1 MEICDVSVI
10 GVVSGVYVLYDI
22 FLYGVEEL
30 YIKDSIRRSF
40 RLRLDSRKLGRFFFF
55 IDKV

>member
-40 RLRLDSRKLGRFFFF
+40 RLRLDSRKLGGFFFF
-55 IDKV
+55 YR